1 MPQTISDLVKMARHV
16 IATEGLSTVKDV
28 VPANRISY
36 GNSPQ
41 KTVTPRIVLEVS
53 GTTYSPTFDDDRKV
67 RTYTVDYAV
76 YSKSVAECT
85 DIMERIQTVI
95 RQHET
100 GAANNGLGFDVR
112 LTDETLQAEVDG
124 VLVGVVQATFQTS

>member
-100 GAANNGLGFDVR
+100 GAANNGQYDAKPCARNTKSHKDFVNLMGLR
-112 LTDETLQAEVDG
+112 RNSIRG
-124 VLVGVVQATFQTS
+124 